1 MTLVK
6 GDDRE
11 LSNDNTSPRLSCTQG
26 SRGQSPSHAFHI
38 NHSMSAYNAF
48 MKLQR
53 IQQETRRP
61 VLAPR
66 PSSSPRSPSSPAT
79 THSALSSS
87 PSSGK
92 ILHQDRNR
100 TVTGRHGDGKPDSTY
115 HPEIELARWAQ
126 QNLGADERAASV
138 VYTSGEHCAM
148 CSLAHAYCGLGKIV
162 FVSSTNQYRAWLAE
176 FGAPTPQVANLGIAD
191 VAPHIPI
198 EGPIDGLVDEV
209 KELQR
214 RNWLARGGQ

>member
-1 MTLVK
+1 MADRPDAEFLRLAFKLAEESLLAGDAPFGSVLV
-6 GDDRE
+6 
-11 LSNDNTSPRLSCTQG
+11 
-26 SRGQSPSHAFHI
+26 
-38 NHSMSAYNAF
+38 
-48 MKLQR
+48 
-53 IQQETRRP
+53 
-61 VLAPR
+61 
-66 PSSSPRSPSSPAT
+66 SSS
-79 THSALSSS
+79 
-87 PSSGK
+87 GQ

-148 CSLAHAYCGLGKIV
+148 CTLAHAYCGLGKIV

-191 VAPHIPI
+191 VAPRIPI

-214 RNWLARGGQ
+214 RHWLARSGQ